1 MFWFSPCIFCLR
13 WLSWTDVQVSFS
25 SLLLVLEYE
34 DCANQTSCAD
44 MPLDAYYTVLL
55 PVNNLSIVW
64 SSKVP
69 TLALTN
75 SLGCGF
81 GDSTRSWGLP
91 SLCNCKGW
99 ASGSFFIPTLF
110 SKRHHLGT
118 HTYQYFSSHFYSV
131 KICDGSNGV
140 GRYCVVTA

>member
-81 GDSTRSWGLP
+81 GDGTRSWGLP

-99 ASGSFFIPTLF
+99 ASGSFFYSHIVFQRGIIWAHIPISISLVTFILL
-110 SKRHHLGT
+110 R
-118 HTYQYFSSHFYSV
+118 YV
-131 KICDGSNGV
+131 MGV
-140 GRYCVVTA
+140 MELVDIV